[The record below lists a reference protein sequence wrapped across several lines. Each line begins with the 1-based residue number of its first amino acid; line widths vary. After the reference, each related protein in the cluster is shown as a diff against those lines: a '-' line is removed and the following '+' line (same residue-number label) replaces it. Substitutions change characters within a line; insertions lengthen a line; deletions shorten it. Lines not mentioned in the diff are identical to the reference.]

1 MMKACSKS
9 KPETIAIDGPAASGK
24 STIGALVAEKLG
36 YVWLDTGI
44 MYRAVACEALE
55 TGVAIEDEKAVTLLA
70 EGLDVDVVQASVEDG
85 RQFDVLI
92 NGKDRTWEIR
102 SNEVN
107 GSVSE
112 VSVYPG
118 VRVAMTDLQRK
129 IASRGHIVVLGRD
142 IGTVVLPNADLKIY
156 LDASIEVRAQRRL
169 LEELARGNQLDL
181 EKTIEMLRHRDVID
195 STREHAP
202 LKAAEDAILV
212 NTDHLNIDQV
222 VAKIMEII
230 SDWQPSSI
238 K

>member
-1 MMKACSKS
+1 MKDKAEKTI
-9 KPETIAIDGPAASGK
+9 PEIIAIDGPAASGK
-24 STIGALVAEKLG
+24 STVGALVAEKLD

-55 TGVAIEDEKAVTLLA
+55 TGVPIDDEPAISELA
-70 EGLDVDVVQASVEDG
+70 EGLDVDVVPASVDDG

-118 VRVAMTDLQRK
+118 VRVAMTELQRK
-129 IASRGHIVVLGRD
+129 IASKGRIVVLGRD
-142 IGTVVLPNADLKIY
+142 IGTVVLPDADLKIY

-169 LEELARGNQLDL
+169 LEELSRGNTLDL

-202 LKAAEDAILV
+202 LKAAEDAILI
-212 NTDHLNIDQV
+212 NTDHLTIEQV
-222 VAKIMEII
+222 VDKIIGI
-230 SDWQPSSI
+230 VSDCSQA
-238 K
+238 

>member
-1 MMKACSKS
+1 MKDKAEKTI
-9 KPETIAIDGPAASGK
+9 PEIIAIDGPAASGK
-24 STIGALVAEKLG
+24 STVGALVAEKLD

-55 TGVAIEDEKAVTLLA
+55 TGVPIDDEPAISELA
-70 EGLDVDVVQASVEDG
+70 EGLDVDVVPASVDDG

-118 VRVAMTDLQRK
+118 VRVAMTELQRK
-129 IASRGHIVVLGRD
+129 IASKGRIVVLGRD
-142 IGTVVLPNADLKIY
+142 IGTVVLPDADLKIY
-156 LDASIEVRAQRRL
+156 LDASIEVRAKRRL
-169 LEELARGNQLDL
+169 LEELSRGNTLDL

-202 LKAAEDAILV
+202 LKAAEDAILI
-212 NTDHLNIDQV
+212 NTDHLTIEQV
-222 VAKIMEII
+222 VDKIIGI
-230 SDWQPSSI
+230 VSDCSQA
-238 K
+238 

>member
-1 MMKACSKS
+1 MKDKAEKTI
-9 KPETIAIDGPAASGK
+9 PEIIAIDGPAASGK
-24 STIGALVAEKLG
+24 STVGALVAEKLD

-55 TGVAIEDEKAVTLLA
+55 TGVQIDDEPAISELA
-70 EGLDVDVVQASVEDG
+70 EGLDVDVVPASVDDG

-118 VRVAMTDLQRK
+118 VRVAMTELQRK
-129 IASRGHIVVLGRD
+129 IASKGRIVVLGRD
-142 IGTVVLPNADLKIY
+142 IGTVVLPDADLKIY

-169 LEELARGNQLDL
+169 LEELSRGNTLDL
-181 EKTIEMLRHRDVID
+181 EKTVEMLRHRDVID

-202 LKAAEDAILV
+202 LKAAEDAILI
-212 NTDHLNIDQV
+212 NTDHLTIEQV
-222 VAKIMEII
+222 VEKIIGI
-230 SDWQPSSI
+230 VSDCSQA
-238 K
+238 

>member
-1 MMKACSKS
+1 MKACSKS

-70 EGLDVDVVQASVEDG
+70 EGLDVDVVHASVEDG

-142 IGTVVLPNADLKIY
+142 IGTVVLPDADLKIY

-212 NTDHLNIDQV
+212 NTDHLNIEQV

-230 SDWQPSSI
+230 SDWQPI
-238 K
+238 

>member
-1 MMKACSKS
+1 MKDKAEKTI
-9 KPETIAIDGPAASGK
+9 PEIIAIDGPAASGK
-24 STIGALVAEKLG
+24 STVGALVAEKLD

-55 TGVAIEDEKAVTLLA
+55 TGVPIDDEPAISELA
-70 EGLDVDVVQASVEDG
+70 EGLDVDVVPASVDDG

-118 VRVAMTDLQRK
+118 VRVAMTELQRK
-129 IASRGHIVVLGRD
+129 IASKGRIVVLGRD
-142 IGTVVLPNADLKIY
+142 IGTVVLPDADLKIY

-169 LEELARGNQLDL
+169 LEELSRGNTLDL
-181 EKTIEMLRHRDVID
+181 EKTVEMLRHRDVID

-202 LKAAEDAILV
+202 LKAAEDAILI
-212 NTDHLNIDQV
+212 NTDHLTIEQV
-222 VAKIMEII
+222 VEKIIGI
-230 SDWQPSSI
+230 VSDCSQA
-238 K
+238 

>member
-24 STIGALVAEKLG
+24 STIGALLAEKLG
-36 YVWLDTGI
+36 FVWLDTGI

-142 IGTVVLPNADLKIY
+142 IGTVVLPDADLKIY

-212 NTDHLNIDQV
+212 NTDHLNIEQV
-222 VAKIMEII
+222 VAKIMDII

-238 K
+238 N

>member
-142 IGTVVLPNADLKIY
+142 IGTVVLPDADLKIY

-169 LEELARGNQLDL
+169 LEELARENQLDL

-212 NTDHLNIDQV
+212 NTDHLNIEQV

-230 SDWQPSSI
+230 SDWQPI
-238 K
+238 

>member
-1 MMKACSKS
+1 MKDKAEKTI
-9 KPETIAIDGPAASGK
+9 PEIIAIDGPAASGK
-24 STIGALVAEKLG
+24 STVGALVAEKLN

-55 TGVAIEDEKAVTLLA
+55 TGVLIDDEQAISELA
-70 EGLDVDVVQASVEDG
+70 EGLDVDVVPASVDDG

-118 VRVAMTDLQRK
+118 VRVAMTELQRK
-129 IASRGHIVVLGRD
+129 IASKGRIVVLGRD
-142 IGTVVLPNADLKIY
+142 IGTVVLPDADLKIY

-169 LEELARGNQLDL
+169 LEELSRGNTLDL

-202 LKAAEDAILV
+202 LKAAEDAILI
-212 NTDHLNIDQV
+212 NTDHLTIEQV
-222 VAKIMEII
+222 VDKIIGI
-230 SDWQPSSI
+230 VSDCSQA
-238 K
+238 

>member
-1 MMKACSKS
+1 MKDKAEKTI
-9 KPETIAIDGPAASGK
+9 PEIIAIDGPAASGK
-24 STIGALVAEKLG
+24 STVGALVAEKLN

-55 TGVAIEDEKAVTLLA
+55 TGVLIDDEQAISELA
-70 EGLDVDVVQASVEDG
+70 EGLDVDVVPASVDDG

-118 VRVAMTDLQRK
+118 VRVAMTELQRK
-129 IASRGHIVVLGRD
+129 IASKGRIVVLGRD
-142 IGTVVLPNADLKIY
+142 IGTVVLPDADLKIY

-169 LEELARGNQLDL
+169 LEELSRGNTLDL

-202 LKAAEDAILV
+202 LKAAEDAILI
-212 NTDHLNIDQV
+212 NTDHLTIEQV
-222 VAKIMEII
+222 VDKIIGI
-230 SDWQPSSI
+230 VSDCF
-238 K
+238 

>member
-1 MMKACSKS
+1 MKTSSC
-9 KPETIAIDGPAASGK
+9 KPIPNTIAIDGPAASGK
-24 STIGALVAEKLG
+24 STIGAIVAEKLG

-44 MYRAVACEALE
+44 MYRAVACESLE
-55 TGVAIEDEKAVTLLA
+55 TGVPIEDEAAVTALS
-70 EGLDVDVVQASVEDG
+70 EKLDVDVMPATVDDG

-107 GSVSE
+107 GCVSE

-118 VRVAMTDLQRK
+118 VRIAMTELQRK
-129 IASRGHIVVLGRD
+129 IAQKGKIVVLGRD
-142 IGTVVLPNADLKIY
+142 IGTVVLPKADLKIY

-169 LEELARGNQLDL
+169 LEERARGNMLDL

-195 STREHAP
+195 SSREHAP

-212 NTDHLNIDQV
+212 NTDDLTIDGV
-222 VAKIMEII
+222 VERIMEIVAE
-230 SDWQPSSI
+230 WEPLTE
-238 K
+238 

>member
-142 IGTVVLPNADLKIY
+142 IGTVVLPDADLKIY

-212 NTDHLNIDQV
+212 NTDHLNIEQV

-238 K
+238 N

>member
-1 MMKACSKS
+1 MKDKAEKTI
-9 KPETIAIDGPAASGK
+9 PEIIAIDGPAASGK
-24 STIGALVAEKLG
+24 STVGALVAEKLD

-55 TGVAIEDEKAVTLLA
+55 TGVPIDDEPAISELA
-70 EGLDVDVVQASVEDG
+70 EGLDVDVVPASVDDG

-118 VRVAMTDLQRK
+118 VRVAMTELQRK
-129 IASRGHIVVLGRD
+129 IASKGRIVVLGRD
-142 IGTVVLPNADLKIY
+142 IGTVVLPDADLKIY

-169 LEELARGNQLDL
+169 LEELSRGNTLDL

-202 LKAAEDAILV
+202 LKAAEDAILI
-212 NTDHLNIDQV
+212 NTDHLTIEQV
-222 VAKIMEII
+222 VEKIIGI
-230 SDWQPSSI
+230 VSDCSQA
-238 K
+238 

>member
-1 MMKACSKS
+1 MKDKAEKTI
-9 KPETIAIDGPAASGK
+9 PEIIAIDGPAASGK
-24 STIGALVAEKLG
+24 STVGALVAEKLD

-55 TGVAIEDEKAVTLLA
+55 TGVPIDDEPAISELA
-70 EGLDVDVVQASVEDG
+70 EGLDVDVVPASVDDG

-118 VRVAMTDLQRK
+118 VRVAMTELQRK
-129 IASRGHIVVLGRD
+129 IASKGRIVVLGRD
-142 IGTVVLPNADLKIY
+142 IGTVVLPDADLKIY

-169 LEELARGNQLDL
+169 LEELSRGNTLDL

-202 LKAAEDAILV
+202 LKVAEDAILI
-212 NTDHLNIDQV
+212 NTDHLTIEQV
-222 VAKIMEII
+222 VEKIIGI
-230 SDWQPSSI
+230 VSDYSQA
-238 K
+238 

>member
-1 MMKACSKS
+1 MINGCCKT
-9 KPETIAIDGPAASGK
+9 KPCTIAIDGPAASGK
-24 STIGALVAEKLG
+24 STIGAIVADKLG

-55 TGVAIEDEKAVTLLA
+55 TGVPIEDEKAVTRLA
-70 EGLDVDVVQASVEDG
+70 ENLDVDVLPATVDDG

-92 NGKDRTWEIR
+92 NQKDRTWEIR

-118 VRVAMTDLQRK
+118 VRIAMTELQRK
-129 IASRGHIVVLGRD
+129 IAAKGNIVVLGRD

-181 EKTIEMLRHRDVID
+181 LKTIEMLRHRDVID
-195 STREHAP
+195 SSREHAP
-202 LKAAEDAILV
+202 LKAADDAILI
-212 NTDHLNIDQV
+212 NTDDLSIDEV
-222 VAKIMEII
+222 VNKILEIVQN
-230 SDWQPSSI
+230 WTKKEP

>member
-1 MMKACSKS
+1 MMNACSKS

-55 TGVAIEDEKAVTLLA
+55 TGIAIEDENAVTLLA
-70 EGLDVDVVQASVEDG
+70 ESLDVDVVQASVEDG

-142 IGTVVLPNADLKIY
+142 IGTVVLPDADLKIY

-202 LKAAEDAILV
+202 LKVAEDAILV
-212 NTDHLNIDQV
+212 NTDHLNIEQV

-230 SDWQPSSI
+230 ADWQAS
-238 K
+238 

>member
-55 TGVAIEDEKAVTLLA
+55 TGIAIEDEKAVTLLA

-142 IGTVVLPNADLKIY
+142 IGTVVLPDADLKIY

-212 NTDHLNIDQV
+212 NTDHLNIEQV

-230 SDWQPSSI
+230 SDWQPI
-238 K
+238 

>member
-44 MYRAVACEALE
+44 MYRAVACESLE

-142 IGTVVLPNADLKIY
+142 IGTVVLPDADLKIY

-169 LEELARGNQLDL
+169 LEELARENQLDL

-212 NTDHLNIDQV
+212 NTDHLNIEQV

-230 SDWQPSSI
+230 SDWQPI
-238 K
+238 

>member
-1 MMKACSKS
+1 MKACSKS

-142 IGTVVLPNADLKIY
+142 IGTVVLPDADLKIY

-212 NTDHLNIDQV
+212 NTDHLNIEQV

-230 SDWQPSSI
+230 SDWQPI
-238 K
+238 

>member
-1 MMKACSKS
+1 MKDKAEKTI
-9 KPETIAIDGPAASGK
+9 PEIIAIDGPAASGK
-24 STIGALVAEKLG
+24 STVGALVAEKLD

-55 TGVAIEDEKAVTLLA
+55 TGVQIDDEPAISELA
-70 EGLDVDVVQASVEDG
+70 EGLDVDVVPASVDDG

-118 VRVAMTDLQRK
+118 VRVAMTELQRK
-129 IASRGHIVVLGRD
+129 IASKGRIVVLGRD
-142 IGTVVLPNADLKIY
+142 IGTVVLPDADLKIY

-169 LEELARGNQLDL
+169 LEELSRGNTLDL

-202 LKAAEDAILV
+202 LKAAEDAILI
-212 NTDHLNIDQV
+212 NTDHLTIEQV
-222 VAKIMEII
+222 VEKIIGVV
-230 SDWQPSSI
+230 SDCSQA
-238 K
+238 

>member
-55 TGVAIEDEKAVTLLA
+55 TGIAIEDEKAVTLLA
-70 EGLDVDVVQASVEDG
+70 ESLDVDVVQASVEDG

-107 GSVSE
+107 GTVSE

-142 IGTVVLPNADLKIY
+142 IGTVVLPDADLKIY

-212 NTDHLNIDQV
+212 NTDHLNIDEV

-230 SDWQPSSI
+230 SDWQPS
-238 K
+238 

>member
-1 MMKACSKS
+1 MKDKAEKTI
-9 KPETIAIDGPAASGK
+9 PEIIAIDGPAASGK
-24 STIGALVAEKLG
+24 STIGALVAEKLN

-55 TGVAIEDEKAVTLLA
+55 TGVPIDDEPAISELA
-70 EGLDVDVVQASVEDG
+70 EGLDVDVVPASVDDG

-118 VRVAMTDLQRK
+118 VRVAMTELQRK
-129 IASRGHIVVLGRD
+129 IASKGRIVVLGRD
-142 IGTVVLPNADLKIY
+142 IGTVVLPDADLKIY
-156 LDASIEVRAQRRL
+156 LDASIEVRAKRRL
-169 LEELARGNQLDL
+169 LEELSRGNTLDL

-202 LKAAEDAILV
+202 LKAAEDAILI
-212 NTDHLNIDQV
+212 NTDHLTIEQV
-222 VAKIMEII
+222 VDKIIGI
-230 SDWQPSSI
+230 VSDCSQA
-238 K
+238 

>member
-1 MMKACSKS
+1 MMNACSKS

-55 TGVAIEDEKAVTLLA
+55 TGIAIEDENAVTMLA

-112 VSVYPG
+112 VSVYSG

-142 IGTVVLPNADLKIY
+142 IGTVVLPDADLKIY

-212 NTDHLNIDQV
+212 STDHLNIDEV

-230 SDWQPSSI
+230 SDWQAS
-238 K
+238 

>member
-1 MMKACSKS
+1 MKTSSC
-9 KPETIAIDGPAASGK
+9 KPIPNTIAIDGPAASGK
-24 STIGALVAEKLG
+24 STIGAIVAEKLG

-44 MYRAVACEALE
+44 MYRAVACESLE
-55 TGVAIEDEKAVTLLA
+55 TGVPIEDEAAVTALS
-70 EGLDVDVVQASVEDG
+70 EKLDVDVVPATVNDG

-107 GSVSE
+107 GCVSE

-118 VRVAMTDLQRK
+118 VRIAMTELQRK
-129 IASRGHIVVLGRD
+129 IAQKGKIVVLGRD
-142 IGTVVLPNADLKIY
+142 IGTVVLPKADLKIY

-169 LEELARGNQLDL
+169 LEERARGNMLDL

-195 STREHAP
+195 SSREHAP

-212 NTDHLNIDQV
+212 NTDDLTIDGV
-222 VAKIMEII
+222 VERIMEIVAE
-230 SDWQPSSI
+230 WEPLTE
-238 K
+238 

>member
-1 MMKACSKS
+1 MKNKAEKTI
-9 KPETIAIDGPAASGK
+9 PEIIAIDGPAASGK
-24 STIGALVAEKLG
+24 STVGALVAEKLD

-55 TGVAIEDEKAVTLLA
+55 TGVPIDDEPAISELA
-70 EGLDVDVVQASVEDG
+70 EGLDVDVVPASVDDG

-118 VRVAMTDLQRK
+118 VRVAMTELQRK
-129 IASRGHIVVLGRD
+129 IASKGRIVVLGRD
-142 IGTVVLPNADLKIY
+142 IGTVVLPDADLKIY
-156 LDASIEVRAQRRL
+156 LDASIEVRAKRRL
-169 LEELARGNQLDL
+169 LEELSRGNTLDL

-202 LKAAEDAILV
+202 LKAAEDAILI
-212 NTDHLNIDQV
+212 NTDHLTIEQV
-222 VAKIMEII
+222 VDKIIGI
-230 SDWQPSSI
+230 VSDCSQA
-238 K
+238 

>member
-1 MMKACSKS
+1 MKDKAEKTI
-9 KPETIAIDGPAASGK
+9 PEIIAIDGPAASGK
-24 STIGALVAEKLG
+24 STVGALVAEKLN

-55 TGVAIEDEKAVTLLA
+55 TGVPIDDEPAISELA
-70 EGLDVDVVQASVEDG
+70 EGLDVDVVPASVDDG

-118 VRVAMTDLQRK
+118 VRVAMTELQRK
-129 IASRGHIVVLGRD
+129 IASKGRIVVLGRD
-142 IGTVVLPNADLKIY
+142 IGTVVLPDADLKIY
-156 LDASIEVRAQRRL
+156 LDASIEVRAKRRL
-169 LEELARGNQLDL
+169 LEELSRGNTLDL

-202 LKAAEDAILV
+202 LKAAEDAILI
-212 NTDHLNIDQV
+212 NTDHLTIEQV
-222 VAKIMEII
+222 VDKIIGI
-230 SDWQPSSI
+230 VSDCSQA
-238 K
+238 

>member
-1 MMKACSKS
+1 MMKACSKF

-142 IGTVVLPNADLKIY
+142 IGTVVLPDADLKIY

-212 NTDHLNIDQV
+212 NTDHLNIEQV

-230 SDWQPSSI
+230 SDWQPI
-238 K
+238 